1 MKSAPNTD
9 VSLGSIHSN
18 VNSCI
23 LKKRQD
29 LGLEMYNL
37 KYSKS
42 TNNEA
47 TLLEIQFCWAS
58 FHIAI
63 TVKVEEAARAKPLF
77 SATCNFPKQFP
88 SGLLF
93 CQPYSRPG

>member
-63 TVKVEEAARAKPLF
+63 TVKVEE
-77 SATCNFPKQFP
+77 KQS
-88 SGLLF
+88 SGIING
-93 CQPYSRPG
+93 S